1 MEPFNDSNTNNG
13 KKRSGTSF
21 NDNSST
27 NPTTNNL
34 NVGMPST
41 VQPSSSGSVSTGAA
55 TSSLGSV
62 SGDLQSSSTVSTSAS
77 DASGLLFKKTAGD
90 ELNQSSI
97 KPSKPGSTAISGV
110 LNAGEYTIDK
120 LLQLTYD
127 RAASDLHLTVG
138 YPPIIRVDGDLI
150 SIGVDVLEK
159 ETLKKIVFD
168 TLTVEQRE
176 LVEVNKELD
185 YAYDF
190 KGLARFRVNVYTER
204 GNLAAAFRLIPSKIR
219 TIDELK
225 LPKRLHDFVKL
236 EQGLVL
242 VTGPTGHGKSTT
254 LAAMIQEINETQARN
269 IITIEDP
276 IEYVFPKAKALVSQR
291 ELHQDTHSW
300 EVALRSVLREDP
312 DVVMVGEMRDY
323 ETIAA
328 TVTVAETGHLV
339 FATLHTN
346 SASQAIDRIIDVF
359 PPHQQEQIRVQLANV
374 IEGVIS
380 QRLVPTIGGGR
391 RAAVELMIATPAI
404 RNLIR
409 EQKTYQIDNV
419 IATSYDLGMQT
430 MERSLVA
437 LVREGKITEETA
449 KRYSLRPEE
458 LLRLLRG

>member
-1 MEPFNDSNTNNG
+1 MDPAQKDTNI
-13 KKRSGTSF
+13 SQGT
-21 NDNSST
+21 T
-27 NPTTNNL
+27 P
-34 NVGMPST
+34 
-41 VQPSSSGSVSTGAA
+41 Q
-55 TSSLGSV
+55 
-62 SGDLQSSSTVSTSAS
+62 QSSSFLVKGGGSVNVDQSVQGGKVLP
-77 DASGLLFKKTAGD
+77 SG
-90 ELNQSSI
+90 
-97 KPSKPGSTAISGV
+97 P
-110 LNAGEYTIDK
+110 YTIEG
-120 LLQLTYD
+120 LLQLTFD
-127 RAASDLHLTVG
+127 RNASDLHLTVG
-138 YPPIIRVDGDLI
+138 YPPIIRVDGKLV
-150 SIGVDVLEK
+150 SVGVDVLDN
-159 ETLKKIVFD
+159 ETVKKLIYD
-168 TLTVEQRE
+168 TMTVEQRE
-176 LVEVNKELD
+176 LLEVNKEVD
-185 YAYDF
+185 YAHSF
-190 KGLARFRVNVYTER
+190 KNLARFRVNAYTER
-204 GNLAAAFRLIPSKIR
+204 GNLSAAFRLIPSRIR
-219 TIDELK
+219 TIEELN

-236 EQGLVL
+236 EQGLII

-269 IITIEDP
+269 IVTIEDP
-276 IEYVFPKAKALVSQR
+276 IEYIFPPAKSLISQR

-328 TVTVAETGHLV
+328 TITVAETGHLV

-359 PPHQQEQIRVQLANV
+359 PPHQQEQIRIQLANV
-374 IEGVIS
+374 IEGVVS

-391 RAAVELMIATPAI
+391 RAAVELMITTPAI

-430 MERSLVA
+430 MERSLVS

-458 LLRLLRG
+458 LLRLLKE

>member
-1 MEPFNDSNTNNG
+1 MDPAQKDINIS
-13 KKRSGTSF
+13 
-21 NDNSST
+21 
-27 NPTTNNL
+27 
-34 NVGMPST
+34 
-41 VQPSSSGSVSTGAA
+41 QGA
-55 TSSLGSV
+55 TPQ
-62 SGDLQSSSTVSTSAS
+62 QSSSFLIKGGGSVNVDQSVQGGKVLS
-77 DASGLLFKKTAGD
+77 SG
-90 ELNQSSI
+90 
-97 KPSKPGSTAISGV
+97 P
-110 LNAGEYTIDK
+110 YTTEG
-120 LLQLTYD
+120 LLQLTFD
-127 RAASDLHLTVG
+127 RNASDLHLTVG
-138 YPPIIRVDGDLI
+138 YPPIIRVDGKLVPV
-150 SIGVDVLEK
+150 GVDVLDN
-159 ETLKKIVFD
+159 ETVKKLIYD
-168 TLTVEQRE
+168 TMTVEQRE
-176 LVEVNKELD
+176 LLEVNKEVD
-185 YAYDF
+185 YAHSF
-190 KGLARFRVNVYTER
+190 KNLARFRVNAYTER
-204 GNLAAAFRLIPSKIR
+204 GNLSAAFRLIPSRIR
-219 TIDELK
+219 TIEELN

-236 EQGLVL
+236 EQGLII

-269 IITIEDP
+269 IVTIEDP
-276 IEYVFPKAKALVSQR
+276 IEYIFPPAKSLISQR

-328 TVTVAETGHLV
+328 TITVAETGHLV

-359 PPHQQEQIRVQLANV
+359 PPHQQEQIRIQLANV

-391 RAAVELMIATPAI
+391 RAAVELMITTPAI

-430 MERSLVA
+430 MERSLVS

-458 LLRLLRG
+458 LLRLLKE